1 MIDVRKSIGSMER
14 RITVKSTGAA
24 SGVDVIDTF
33 GHPQKTWADLF
44 TCWAAR
50 EAATGTANQE
60 QQTANRTIYPGSYT
74 YYMHY
79 QGTVTEDMRLTDDGV
94 DYDITL
100 VEPVD
105 GKKFLA
111 LTVEKVIE

>member
-1 MIDVRKSIGSMER
+1 MIDLRNAIGQMDR
-14 RITVKSTGAA
+14 RVTVKEFRAA
-24 SGVDVIDTF
+24 SGSDVVDSF
-33 GHPQKTWADLF
+33 GHPDKAWDDVF

-50 EAATGTANQE
+50 EGATGTANQE
-60 QQTANRTIYPGSYT
+60 QQTANRVIYPGSFI

-79 QGTVTEDMRLTDDGV
+79 QGTVTEAMRLTDDEV
-94 DYDITL
+94 DYDIKA
-100 VEPVD
+100 VDSID